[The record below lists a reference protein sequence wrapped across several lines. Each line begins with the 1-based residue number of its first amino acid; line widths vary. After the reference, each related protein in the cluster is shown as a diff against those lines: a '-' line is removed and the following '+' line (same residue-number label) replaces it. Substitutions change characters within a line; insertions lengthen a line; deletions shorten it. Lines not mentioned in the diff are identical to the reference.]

1 MTKENLEENKKKKN
15 KFRKRIGFWY
25 TINVVIILKK
35 ILIVEDDIS
44 IHNVLKEILEAENY
58 KTYHAYS
65 GTEALLLFEKEK
77 YDLILLDLMLP
88 ALSGEEI
95 IKQIK
100 DTPIIVLSAKISSND
115 KVNCL
120 LSGANDYITK
130 PFDRKE
136 LLARIKV
143 QLRNTN
149 NVVDAIKYKELNLLS
164 DNHTLLVC
172 DTKVNLTKTEY
183 AIVKQL
189 LLNPTQVI
197 TKNKLLDLISMDTE
211 DCDENSLRVHI
222 SNIRKKIRDYT
233 EKEYIESIWGIGFKI
248 KE

>member
-1 MTKENLEENKKKKN
+1 
-15 KFRKRIGFWY
+15 
-25 TINVVIILKK
+25 VVKTLKK
-35 ILIVEDDIS
+35 ILIIEDDES
-44 IHNVLKEILEAENY
+44 IHNVIEELLKENGY
-58 KTYHAYS
+58 NTYNAYS
-65 GTEALLLFEKEK
+65 GTEALLLLEKEK

-88 ALSGEEI
+88 GAKGETI
-95 IKQIK
+95 IGKVK
-100 DTPIIVLSAKISSND
+100 DTPIIVLSAKISSDD

-130 PFDRKE
+130 PFEAQE

-143 QLRNTN
+143 QLRNNKN
-149 NVVDAIKYKELNLLS
+149 NELDNLKYKELELLN
-164 DNHTLLVC
+164 DTHTLLVC
-172 DTKVNLTKTEY
+172 NKKVSLTKTEY
-183 AIVKQL
+183 AILKYLLVNKQ
-189 LLNPTQVI
+189 QVI
-197 TKNKLLDLISMDTE
+197 TKNKLLDLISMDTK